1 MTQDKGGKFPPGKD
15 ARDERL
21 KAALRENLRRRKAQI
36 RDRRENQATDAASA
50 EPEAGPKR

>member
-1 MTQDKGGKFPPGKD
+1 MTQDKGGKIPPGKD

-36 RDRRENQATDAASA
+36 RDRRENDATDAASA

>member
-1 MTQDKGGKFPPGKD
+1 MTQDKGGKIPPGKD

-36 RDRRENQATDAASA
+36 RDRRENQPTDAASA

>member
-1 MTQDKGGKFPPGKD
+1 MTKDKGGKIPPGQD

-36 RDRRENQATDAASA
+36 RDRRESEATDAASA

>member
-1 MTQDKGGKFPPGKD
+1 MTDGSGGKMPPKKD
-15 ARDERL
+15 ARAERL